1 MLNFLLS
8 NKIWLV
14 IIAALLGVLASF
26 GIEIYKLKSDIEQAK
41 TELKEIN
48 TQLAIKEASLQI
60 SVSNLNECNSKI
72 DLQNERINN
81 MQIKPPDE
89 QEVKERIITKF
100 QEIKVPVKDTRC
112 EQKLAYYES
121 LFEELGR

>member
-1 MLNFLLS
+1 MFDFLTS

-14 IIAALLGVLASF
+14 IIAALLGVLTSF
-26 GIEIYKLKSDIEQAK
+26 GVEIWKLKSDVEQAK
-41 TELKEIN
+41 TELKETN

-60 SVSNLNECNSKI
+60 SVSNLAECNSKI
-72 DLQNERINN
+72 NLQNEKIKN

-100 QEIKVPVKDTRC
+100 QEIKVPVKDTKC
-112 EQKLAYYES
+112 EQRLEYYES
-121 LFEELGR
+121 LFEELGK

>member
-1 MLNFLLS
+1 MLNFLIG

-26 GIEIYKLKSDIEQAK
+26 GIEIYKLKSDIEQAR
-41 TELKEIN
+41 TELKE
-48 TQLAIKEASLQI
+48 TSAQLAIKEASLQI

-72 DLQNERINN
+72 DLQNERIKN

-89 QEVKERIITKF
+89 QEVKERVITKF
-100 QEIKVPVKDTRC
+100 QKIKVPVKDTRC
-112 EQKLAYYES
+112 EQRLAYYED
-121 LFEELGR
+121 LFQELGR

>member
-1 MLNFLLS
+1 MLNFLIG

-26 GIEIYKLKSDIEQAK
+26 GIEIWKLRGDIEQAK
-41 TELKEIN
+41 TELKEAN

-72 DLQNERINN
+72 DLQNERIKN

-89 QEVKERIITKF
+89 QIKEKIITKF

-112 EQKLAYYES
+112 EQRLAYYES

>member
-1 MLNFLLS
+1 MNFLLS
-8 NKIWLV
+8 NKLWLV
-14 IIAALLGVLASF
+14 IIAGLLGVLASF
-26 GIEIYKLKSDIEQAK
+26 GIEIWKLKSDVEQAK
-41 TELKEIN
+41 TELKEAN

-89 QEVKERIITKF
+89 QIKEKIITKF
-100 QEIKVPVKDTRC
+100 QEIKVPVKDTKC
-112 EQKLAYYES
+112 EQKLAYYED
-121 LFEELGR
+121 LFQELGR

>member
-14 IIAALLGVLASF
+14 IIAGLLVVLASF
-26 GIEIYKLKSDIEQAK
+26 GIEIYKLKSDVEQAK
-41 TELKEIN
+41 TELKETN

-60 SVSNLNECNSKI
+60 SASNLAECNSKI
-72 DLQNERINN
+72 DLQNERIKN

-89 QEVKERIITKF
+89 QIKERVITKF
-100 QEIKVPVKDTRC
+100 QEIKVPVKDTKC

-121 LFEELGR
+121 LFEELGK

>member
-1 MLNFLLS
+1 MFDLLTT
-8 NKIWLV
+8 NKFWLV
-14 IIAALLGVLASF
+14 IIAGLLVVLASF
-26 GIEIYKLKSDIEQAK
+26 GIEIYKLKSDVEQAK
-41 TELKEIN
+41 TELKETN

-60 SVSNLNECNSKI
+60 SASNLAECNSKI
-72 DLQNERINN
+72 DLQNERIKN

-89 QEVKERIITKF
+89 QIKERVITKF

>member
-1 MLNFLLS
+1 MFDFLVG

-14 IIAALLGVLASF
+14 IIAGLLGVLASF
-26 GIEIYKLKSDIEQAK
+26 GIEIYKLRGDIEQAK
-41 TELKEIN
+41 TELKETN

-72 DLQNERINN
+72 DLQNEKIKN

-89 QEVKERIITKF
+89 QIKERVITKF
-100 QEIKVPVKDTRC
+100 QQIKVPIKDTKC

>member
-1 MLNFLLS
+1 MFDFLTT
-8 NKIWLV
+8 NKFWLV
-14 IIAALLGVLASF
+14 IIAGLLGVLASF
-26 GIEIYKLKSDIEQAK
+26 GVEIWRLKSDIEQAK
-41 TELKEIN
+41 TELKETN

-60 SVSNLNECNSKI
+60 SASNLAECNSKI
-72 DLQNERINN
+72 DLQNERIKN

-89 QEVKERIITKF
+89 QIKERVITKF

>member
-1 MLNFLLS
+1 MLNFLIG

-14 IIAALLGVLASF
+14 IIAGLLGVLASF

-41 TELKEIN
+41 TELKETN
-48 TQLAIKEASLQI
+48 TKLTIKEASLQI

-72 DLQNERINN
+72 DLQNEKIKN

-89 QEVKERIITKF
+89 KEVKERVITRF
-100 QEIKVPVKDTRC
+100 QEIKVPIKDTKC
-112 EQKLAYYES
+112 EQKLAYYED
-121 LFEELGR
+121 LFQELGR

>member
-1 MLNFLLS
+1 MLNFLIG

-14 IIAALLGVLASF
+14 IIAALLGVLTSF
-26 GIEIYKLKSDIEQAK
+26 GVEIWKLKSDVERAK
-41 TELKEIN
+41 TELKE
-48 TQLAIKEASLQI
+48 TSAQLAIKEANLQI

-72 DLQNERINN
+72 DLQNERIKN

-89 QEVKERIITKF
+89 QIKEKIITKF
-100 QEIKVPVKDTRC
+100 QEIKVPIKDTKC
-112 EQKLAYYES
+112 EEKLAYYES

>member
-1 MLNFLLS
+1 MFDFLVG

-14 IIAALLGVLASF
+14 IIAGLLGVLASF
-26 GIEIYKLKSDIEQAK
+26 GIEIYKLRGDIEQAK
-41 TELKEIN
+41 TELKE
-48 TQLAIKEASLQI
+48 TSAQLAIKEASLQI
-60 SVSNLNECNSKI
+60 SISNLNECNSKI

-89 QEVKERIITKF
+89 QEVKERVITKF
-100 QEIKVPVKDTRC
+100 QEIKVPIKDTRC

-121 LFEELGR
+121 LFEELGK

>member
-1 MLNFLLS
+1 MLNFLIG

-14 IIAALLGVLASF
+14 IIAALLGVLTSF
-26 GIEIYKLKSDIEQAK
+26 GVEIWKLKSDIEQAK
-41 TELKEIN
+41 TELKEAN
-48 TQLAIKEASLQI
+48 TQLVIKEANLQI

-72 DLQNERINN
+72 DLQNERIKN

-89 QEVKERIITKF
+89 QEVKERVITKF
-100 QEIKVPVKDTRC
+100 QKIKVPVKDTRC

>member
-1 MLNFLLS
+1 MFDFLTS

-14 IIAALLGVLASF
+14 IIAGLLGVLASF
-26 GIEIYKLKSDIEQAK
+26 GVEIWKLRGDIEQAK
-41 TELKEIN
+41 TELKEMN

-60 SVSNLNECNSKI
+60 SVSNLAECNSKI
-72 DLQNERINN
+72 NLQNEKIKN

-89 QEVKERIITKF
+89 QIKERVITKF
-100 QEIKVPVKDTRC
+100 QEIKVPVKDTKC
-112 EQKLAYYES
+112 EQKLAYYEN